1 MKTLAI
7 FHPSSELY
15 GADRIMV
22 AALQATPDHIK
33 KVVYLF
39 SQGPL
44 VEYIYQNV
52 ANVEVVVN
60 LKMPVIY
67 RAIFTPTGVFKFGY
81 YWLKFYRF
89 LKRENKKHQFDL
101 AYVNT
106 LSCSLVLPQLKWLKI
121 KRFVHVHEIIDSPK
135 LIGKVTAKLSRKY
148 ADRVVCVS
156 NAVLNGLK
164 RYDSK
169 IEEKSEVLY
178 NGIKPLELKE
188 RKEENKVLNFY
199 LFGRIKPEKG
209 QWFLAETIAKLSDLE
224 LEKTHFTIV
233 GSPVKGQENKLE
245 ELKRELE
252 KEGVLGY
259 CSFVPF
265 VDDISQEMMKA
276 DVCLVPS
283 IMKDPFPTT
292 VLEAMSVGK
301 AVIATSHGGAKE
313 ALDET
318 GMLIKP
324 HDVSG
329 FVASLRKLI
338 KSPQEVVDL
347 GKKAKNRFYK
357 KFTSE
362 VFNENWNAFLVDLI

>member
-22 AALQATPDHIK
+22 AALQATPDHVK

-44 VEYIYQNV
+44 VDYIYQNV
-52 ANVEVVVN
+52 TNVEVVVN

-67 RAIFTPTGVFKFGY
+67 RAIFTPAGVFKFGY

-89 LKRENKKHQFDL
+89 LKREHKKHQFDL

-106 LSCSLVLPQLKWLKI
+106 LSCSLILPQLKWLKI

-164 RYDSK
+164 RYDASIGAK
-169 IEEKSEVLY
+169 AEVLY

-188 RKEENKVLNFY
+188 RTEESDVLNFY

-313 ALDET
+313 ALDKT

-338 KSPQEVVDL
+338 KSPQEVIDL
-347 GKKAKNRFYK
+347 GEKAKNRFYQ

-362 VFNENWNAFLVDLI
+362 VFNKNWNAFLVGIL

>member
-52 ANVEVVVN
+52 TNVEVVVN
-60 LKMPVIY
+60 SKMPVIY

-338 KSPQEVVDL
+338 KSPQEVIDL

>member
-22 AALQATPDHIK
+22 AALQATPDHVK

-44 VEYIYQNV
+44 VDYIYQNV
-52 ANVEVVVN
+52 TNVEVVVN

-89 LKRENKKHQFDL
+89 LKREHKKHQFDL

-106 LSCSLVLPQLKWLKI
+106 LSCSLILPQLKWLKI

-164 RYDSK
+164 RYDASIGAK
-169 IEEKSEVLY
+169 AEVLY

-188 RKEENKVLNFY
+188 RTEESDVLNFY

-313 ALDET
+313 ALDKT

-338 KSPQEVVDL
+338 KSPQEVIDL
-347 GKKAKNRFYK
+347 GEKAKNRFYQ

-362 VFNENWNAFLVDLI
+362 VFNKNWNAFLVGIL

>member
-1 MKTLAI
+1 MKTLAV

-22 AALQATPDHIK
+22 AALQATPDDVK

-39 SQGPL
+39 SDGPL
-44 VEYIYQNV
+44 INYIHENV
-52 ANVEVVVN
+52 NNVEVVVN
-60 LKMPVIY
+60 VKIPVIY
-67 RAIFTPTGVFKFGY
+67 RAIFTPLGIFKFGLN
-81 YWLKFYRF
+81 WMRFYRF
-89 LKRENKKHQFDL
+89 MNQENKKHKFDL

-106 LSCSLVLPQLKWLKI
+106 LSCSLILPQLKFLKI
-121 KRFVHVHEIIDSPK
+121 KSFVHVHEIIDSPK
-135 LIGKVTAKLSRKY
+135 IIGKVTAKLSRKY
-148 ADRVVCVS
+148 ADKVVCVS

-164 RYDSK
+164 RYDTK
-169 IEEKSEVLY
+169 IESKGEVLY
-178 NGIKPLELKE
+178 NGIKPLVLRDREK
-188 RKEENKVLNFY
+188 KDDVLNFY

-209 QWFLAETIAKLSDLE
+209 QWFLAETIAKLSESE
-224 LEKTHFTIV
+224 LEKVHFTIV

-245 ELKRELE
+245 ELKEEL
-252 KEGVLGY
+252 KREGVLDY

-265 VDDISQEMMKA
+265 VDDISQEMSKA

-313 ALDET
+313 ALEET
-318 GMLIKP
+318 GVLISP
-324 HDVSG
+324 HDVTG
-329 FVASLRKLI
+329 FASSLRRLI
-338 KSPQEVVDL
+338 KSPKEVVDL
-347 GKKAKNRFYK
+347 GQKAKTRFHN

-362 VFNENWNAFLVDLI
+362 VFNENWNNFLVELI

>member
-1 MKTLAI
+1 MKTLAV

-22 AALQATPDHIK
+22 AALQATPDEMRKI
-33 KVVYLF
+33 VYLF
-39 SQGPL
+39 SDGPL
-44 VEYIYQNV
+44 VKYIYQHV
-52 ANVEVVVN
+52 KNVEVVVN

-67 RAIFTPTGVFKFGY
+67 RAIFTPIGIVKFGLS
-81 YWLKFYRF
+81 WLKFYRF
-89 LKRENKKHQFDL
+89 MKKENKKYNFDL

-106 LSCSLVLPQLKWLKI
+106 LSCSLILPQLKFLKI
-121 KRFVHVHEIIDSPK
+121 KSFVHVHEIIDSPK
-135 LIGKVTAKLSRKY
+135 IVGKVTARLSRKY

-164 RYDSK
+164 RYDKK
-169 IEEKSEVLY
+169 INEKGEVLY
-178 NGIKPLELKE
+178 NGIKPLVLREREKE
-188 RKEENKVLNFY
+188 NEVLNFY

-224 LEKTHFTIV
+224 LEKAHFTIV
-233 GSPVKGQENKLE
+233 GSPVKGQENMLE
-245 ELKRELE
+245 ELKNELE
-252 KEGVLGY
+252 KEGVLSY

-265 VDDISQEMMKA
+265 VDDISLEMTKA

-313 ALDET
+313 ALEET
-318 GMLIKP
+318 GVLIAP

-329 FVASLRKLI
+329 FASSLRRLI
-338 KSPQEVVDL
+338 KAPKDVADL
-347 GKKAKNRFYK
+347 GQKAKNRFYK

-362 VFNENWNAFLVDLI
+362 VFNENWNNFLVGLI

>member
-22 AALQATPDHIK
+22 AALQATPDHVK

-44 VEYIYQNV
+44 VDYIYQNV
-52 ANVEVVVN
+52 TNVEVVVN

-89 LKRENKKHQFDL
+89 LKREHKKHQFDL

-106 LSCSLVLPQLKWLKI
+106 LSCSLILPQLKWLKI

-164 RYDSK
+164 RYDASIGAK
-169 IEEKSEVLY
+169 AEVLY

-188 RKEENKVLNFY
+188 RTEESDVLNFY

-313 ALDET
+313 ALDKT

-347 GKKAKNRFYK
+347 GEKAKNRFYQ

-362 VFNENWNAFLVDLI
+362 VFNKNWNAFLVGIL